1 MPWSSVV
8 ATPVRLHATAGG
20 SGPLVVCLH
29 SSGGSSSQWRS
40 LIESGK
46 NACRFLAFDF
56 HGHGRSE
63 EYRGE
68 GYALRCES
76 DAIWASIE
84 SVREPM
90 HLVGH
95 SFGGAVA
102 LDLALRHRGRF
113 ASATVFEPVLFAL
126 LDATTPEYREIASV
140 GSLIAAAS
148 RAGDLEVAAAAF
160 VDYWNGNGYWHS
172 MAAEQRERVRARIAP
187 VGKHFEALLADP
199 VPAERLRSLDVPT
212 RVLRGDRSPA
222 PARAVSDR
230 LAGFSCVTT
239 EVLPGLG
246 HMGPITDAE
255 AVNRRISAWRKASSV
270 LPMAA

>member
-1 MPWSSVV
+1 MSSTSAVV
-8 ATPVRLHATAGG
+8 PPVRLHTITAG
-20 SGPLVVCLH
+20 SGPLVLCLH
-29 SSGGSSSQWRS
+29 SSGGSSSQWRR

-46 NACRFLAFDF
+46 DAFRFLAFDF

-68 GYALRCES
+68 DYALRCES

-113 ASATVFEPVLFAL
+113 ASAIVFEPVLFAL
-126 LDATTPEYREIASV
+126 LDATTAEYREIASV
-140 GSLIAAAS
+140 GLRIAAAA
-148 RAGDLEVAAAAF
+148 RAGDLEVASAAF
-160 VDYWNGNGYWHS
+160 VDYWNGAGCWSS
-172 MAAEQRERVRARIAP
+172 MPSEQRERVRGRIVP
-187 VGKHFEALLADP
+187 VGRHFEALLADP
-199 VPAERLRSLDVPT
+199 VTTERLGCLDVPT
-212 RVLRGDRSPA
+212 LVLRGDHSPA
-222 PARAVSDR
+222 PARAVSD
-230 LAGFSCVTT
+230 LLGAFSCVTR

-246 HMGPITDAE
+246 HMGPITDADV
-255 AVNRRISAWRKASSV
+255 VNPRISAWLNAFSV
-270 LPMAA
+270 VPMAA